1 MCCSS
6 WQSLVVTESTPAHQS
21 REKSQGLFTTNRFT
35 ETLLWCSALGKWER
49 NEEHPESARLM
60 SDSLPWIHPLIQIS
74 VMSSNHEHL
83 SPEPYPVWSLSTS
96 PASSSPFLL
105 FILSVLLLVSPW
117 LAPCSHLAL
126 SWSITFSV
134 LPNVAS
140 LAPYPKPQ
148 SLLHH
153 VLLILLPNINVF

>member
-83 SPEPYPVWSLSTS
+83 S
-96 PASSSPFLL
+96 
-105 FILSVLLLVSPW
+105 
-117 LAPCSHLAL
+117 
-126 SWSITFSV
+126 
-134 LPNVAS
+134 
-140 LAPYPKPQ
+140 
-148 SLLHH
+148 H
-153 VLLILLPNINVF
+153 VLQSPIQFGPCLPLQLPLPLSCSLFSPCFFWFPHG